1 MKIPLFPL
9 DVVLFPGA
17 PLPLHI
23 FEDRYRDMVRRSI
36 AQAQVFGVV
45 CASREGLAVIGC
57 TARIVRTLQEY
68 PDGRSDV
75 LTEGVDRFEIQ
86 HLDDSQAYLQ
96 ADVTLIADDGR
107 EADREMR
114 ELCLAMHFEV
124 LELAGAEVKHIGVD
138 LNAPISFQV
147 AWSLPA
153 ELAFKQELLS
163 MRSDYDRTERLLSF
177 YQAVL
182 PKLRGGVQARAG
194 AQKNGHHVM

>member
-23 FEDRYRDMVRRSI
+23 FEERYRAMVRRCI
-36 AQAQVFGVV
+36 AEEQVFGVV
-45 CASREGLAVIGC
+45 CVSREGLAVIGC

-75 LTEGVDRFEIQ
+75 LTEGVDRFEID
-86 HLDDSQAYLQ
+86 HLDDTEAYLQ
-96 ADVTLIADDGR
+96 ADVRIFGDDGR
-107 EADREMR
+107 QAARDMR

-138 LNAPISFQV
+138 LNEPISFQV

-163 MRSDYDRTERLLSF
+163 IRSDYDRTTRLLDF

-182 PKLRGGVQARAG
+182 PKLRGGVQARTG
-194 AQKNGHHVM
+194 AEKNGHRVM

>member
-1 MKIPLFPL
+1 MKISLFPL

-23 FEDRYRDMVRRSI
+23 FEERYRTMVRRCI
-36 AQAQVFGVV
+36 AEEQVFGVV
-45 CASREGLAVIGC
+45 CASREGLAVVGC

-86 HLDDSQAYLQ
+86 HLDDSQAFLQ
-96 ADVTLIADDGR
+96 ADVRLFGDEGR
-107 EADREMR
+107 EAARDMR

-138 LNAPISFQV
+138 LNQPISFQV

-177 YQAVL
+177 YEAVL
-182 PKLRGGVQARAG
+182 PKLRGGVQARSG
-194 AQKNGHHVM
+194 AQKNGHRVM

>member
-23 FEDRYRDMVRRSI
+23 FEERYRTMVRRCVE
-36 AQAQVFGVV
+36 QEQVFGVV

-75 LTEGVDRFEIQ
+75 LTEGVERFEIE
-86 HLDDSQAYLQ
+86 HLDDTQPYLQ
-96 ADVTLIADDGR
+96 ADVKFFSDEGLPA
-107 EADREMR
+107 AREMR
-114 ELCLAMHFEV
+114 EECLALHFEV
-124 LELAGAEVKHIGVD
+124 LELAGADVRHIGVD
-138 LNAPISFQV
+138 LDAPISFQV
-147 AWSLPA
+147 AWTLPA
-153 ELAFKQELLS
+153 ELNFKQELLT
-163 MRSDYDRTERLLSF
+163 MRSDFDRTERLLTF
-177 YQAVL
+177 YKAVL
-182 PKLRGGVQARAG
+182 PKLRGSAHTRDS

>member
-1 MKIPLFPL
+1 MKISLFPL

-23 FEDRYRDMVRRSI
+23 FEERYRTMVRRCI
-36 AQAQVFGVV
+36 AEEKVFGVV
-45 CASREGLAVIGC
+45 CASREGLAVVGC

-75 LTEGVDRFEIQ
+75 LTEGVERFEIQ

-96 ADVTLIADDGR
+96 ADVRPFNDDGR
-107 EADREMR
+107 EAARDMR

-138 LNAPISFQV
+138 LNEPISFQV
-147 AWSLPA
+147 AWSIPA

-177 YQAVL
+177 YEAVL

-194 AQKNGHHVM
+194 AQKNGHRVM

>member
-23 FEDRYRDMVRRSI
+23 FEERYRAMVRKCL
-36 AQAQVFGVV
+36 ADDQPFGVV

-68 PDGRSDV
+68 PDGRCDI
-75 LTEGVDRFEIQ
+75 LTEGRERFEIA
-86 HLDDSQAYLQ
+86 HLDDTQPYLQ
-96 ADVTLIADDGR
+96 ADVKLFEDNGQPAGR
-107 EADREMR
+107 HMR
-114 ELCLAMHFEV
+114 ERCLAMHFEV
-124 LELAGAEVKHIGVD
+124 LELAGADVRHIGVD
-138 LNAPISFQV
+138 LDEPISFQV

-153 ELAFKQELLS
+153 DLTFKQELLT

-177 YQAVL
+177 YRAVL
-182 PKLRGGVQARAG
+182 PKLRGGSQARQG
-194 AQKNGHHVM
+194 AEKNGHHVM

>member
-23 FEDRYRDMVRRSI
+23 FEERYRAMVRRCI
-36 AQAQVFGVV
+36 AAEQVFGVV

-75 LTEGVDRFEIQ
+75 LTEGLDRFEIE
-86 HLDDSQAYLQ
+86 HLDDTQPYLQ
-96 ADVTLIADDGR
+96 ADVRLFGDEGR
-107 EADREMR
+107 PAARDMR

-124 LELAGAEVKHIGVD
+124 LELAGAEVQTH
-138 LNAPISFQV
+138 
-147 AWSLPA
+147 W
-153 ELAFKQELLS
+153 
-163 MRSDYDRTERLLSF
+163 R
-177 YQAVL
+177 
-182 PKLRGGVQARAG
+182 
-194 AQKNGHHVM
+194 